1 MFLNEFNYI
10 TIAEVEETIVSP
22 VLLRSYYIFELMSF
36 NFVACIYIVIEYIS
50 W

>member
-10 TIAEVEETIVSP
+10 TIAEVEETILSV
-22 VLLRSYYIFELMSF
+22 RSYYIFELMSF